1 MLRAVWSRPR
11 SDEFERTYSRLLVG
25 ELPPSSP
32 QVRISGSFERVRGR
46 RFVVDLNILDW
57 IRLGRSTEREK
68 RQTVSVTP
76 EGKLL
81 VETTETL
88 KKSSYHWDEAQFF
101 HLVRRETADQE
112 ADFTRTY
119 GREKRF
125 SREGL
130 RQIFTMALQCGIMDE
145 FRLPSPS
152 EFPLKA
158 QVLLVTRFS
167 RQGLARVRRA
177 SRKRRWEALVQ
188 ALELAEPDRYGR
200 KIFRRDWIDVRE
212 VRERI
217 DEDPAQAH
225 LVTHYPVGGRSRF
238 ERIQVVAAYR
248 RAKRFLS
255 LLEHWRKGEYAQLF
269 QAFQLGMD
277 VPVYFFPPA
286 LYA

>member
-1 MLRAVWSRPR
+1 
-11 SDEFERTYSRLLVG
+11 
-25 ELPPSSP
+25 
-32 QVRISGSFERVRGR
+32 
-46 RFVVDLNILDW
+46 
-57 IRLGRSTEREK
+57 
-68 RQTVSVTP
+68 
-76 EGKLL
+76 
-81 VETTETL
+81 
-88 KKSSYHWDEAQFF
+88 
-101 HLVRRETADQE
+101 
-112 ADFTRTY
+112 
-119 GREKRF
+119 
-125 SREGL
+125 
-130 RQIFTMALQCGIMDE
+130 MALQCGIMDE

-200 KIFRRDWIDVRE
+200 EIFRRDWIDVRE

-277 VPVYFFPPA
+277 VPVYVFFHLLCTPELRRSA
-286 LYA
+286 VLVTGDLEEVWGDEELLMNFEFRMTNELTS